1 MLGKTLMLGVI
12 SASAALG
19 IVYFGTAPQG
29 SDALES
35 HPHDDVVAEKPS
47 KTAPKL
53 NDKRIEPRLPTVRK
67 ADRDERQDLAS
78 KDGVPHSDKDV
89 VSKADN
95 VKSEAEAAQDRLSVS
110 DASTAETHAEA
121 EPETQTRWLDQYLKK
136 NKGADSEKAAS
147 DELEE
152 TQKLSSDS
160 KGSATNYAEVKDTA
174 EEAETPDLEVI
185 AADTKAEVVAK
196 SGAEVEGEAATKPN
210 DARIFRI
217 ENGKLVEITPEGA
230 IDFTEMSEASD
241 EPEAV
246 QSGESAPDAVAEA
259 MLQPKDKSNGFV
271 YKAGELPSD
280 TTPLL
285 STVMAEAKQI
295 KKPELRDQAF
305 FEITEYALSEG
316 RYDSA
321 RLAHDMIEQDELS
334 YGAKS
339 RIAVAFAQNG
349 MPSKAF
355 KVIEEVKEPELR
367 DFMRLQVI
375 EALIAPQNL
384 PEMWQEKNN

>member
-67 ADRDERQDLAS
+67 ADRDERQGLAS

-95 VKSEAEAAQDRLSVS
+95 VKSEAEAARDNPSVS

-136 NKGADSEKAAS
+136 NKGTDSEMAAS

-185 AADTKAEVVAK
+185 AADST
-196 SGAEVEGEAATKPN
+196 AEVEAKAETETETETKSN

-230 IDFTEMSEASD
+230 ID
-241 EPEAV
+241 
-246 QSGESAPDAVAEA
+246 
-259 MLQPKDKSNGFV
+259 
-271 YKAGELPSD
+271 
-280 TTPLL
+280 
-285 STVMAEAKQI
+285 
-295 KKPELRDQAF
+295 RDQAF

>member
-67 ADRDERQDLAS
+67 ADRDERQGLAS

-95 VKSEAEAAQDRLSVS
+95 VKSEAEAARDNPSVS

-136 NKGADSEKAAS
+136 NKGTDSEMAAS

-174 EEAETPDLEVI
+174 EENETPDLEVI
-185 AADTKAEVVAK
+185 AADSTAEAEAE
-196 SGAEVEGEAATKPN
+196 AEVETKPN